1 MTATPFDWATRNSY
15 RAGGLPW
22 PAGYPDDTA
31 TYFSPED
38 GDGIKRMLLDLIGVA
53 RHSLV
58 LNMYGYADADVDGA
72 LFAKADDPNIYF
84 QMSLDRTQA
93 SGAHEKQILAHWYDK
108 PIGTSI
114 AIGQSVKHAI
124 SHLKVLI
131 VDGVWVVSG
140 STNWS
145 LSGLEA
151 QDNQCTISQN
161 AVLAAQ
167 YRSILDIVHLEMIKQ
182 QARRDAAAKPTG

>member
-1 MTATPFDWATRNSY
+1 MSSPFSWATRNSY
-15 RAGGLPW
+15 RQGGLPW
-22 PAGYPDDTA
+22 PDGYPPDSA

-38 GDGIKRMLLDLIGVA
+38 GVGIHQLLVDLVNIA
-53 RHSLV
+53 RVSVV
-58 LNMYGYADADVDGA
+58 LNMYGYDDNDVDAA
-72 LFAKADDPNIYF
+72 LQAKAADPSIYF
-84 QMSLDRTQA
+84 QMSLDKSQA
-93 SGAHEKQILAHWYDK
+93 GGVHEKLLLANWFDK

-114 AIGQSVKHAI
+114 AVGQSVKHAI

-145 LSGLEA
+145 LSGEQA
-151 QDNQCTISQN
+151 QDNQLTITQN

-167 YRSILDIVHLEMIKQ
+167 YRAILDTNHVEMLKQ
-182 QARRDAAAKPTG
+182 MAQAAAAKP